1 MRGQRASLNETGDG
15 EVDEHFWAQ
24 AAADQAAGRAG
35 SDGDE
40 GKTHPVRLV
49 YMQFNCCSA
58 GDGSGIPFNTQ
69 FFHDDDDDGPGFDD
83 GFDGDLAGTADPGE
97 QDLLAETQGK
107 TRRVRPEF
115 VNYTK
120 RAKRVDVRKL
130 KENIWKGLRVPT
142 YGKKPDDAEA
152 MVRDSFV
159 SIRYLEPYSFLPLA
173 RQDIDETLGTTD
185 PEEARTFDDVIVGL
199 QRSYP
204 EDKLSEIS
212 TSFCFICLLHLANE
226 RGLKLETGD
235 VTPGPSTVQEVE
247 EGDNVGN
254 IWSLKVSSQRT
265 ASDVFDSVLMERQV
279 YKDLN
284 ATPAA

>member
-1 MRGQRASLNETGDG
+1 MHFSSRQLITLFLKPKFSLRMRGQRAPVDENGDG
-15 EVDEHFWAQ
+15 EVDENFWAQ
-24 AAADQAAGRAG
+24 AAADQAAGRAT

-40 GKTHPVRLV
+40 
-49 YMQFNCCSA
+49 A
-58 GDGSGIPFNTQ
+58 GDGSSNPFNTQ

-83 GFDGDLAGTADPGE
+83 GFDGDLAGTANLGE
-97 QDLLAETQGK
+97 QDLLADTQGR

-130 KENIWKGLRVPT
+130 KENIWKGLKILAPEQQPT
-142 YGKKPDDAEA
+142 DTEA
-152 MVRDSFV
+152 M
-159 SIRYLEPYSFLPLA
+159 
-173 RQDIDETLGTTD
+173 DIDRDTLGVTNA
-185 PEEARTFDDVIVGL
+185 EEARKFDEVIVGL

-204 EDKLSEIS
+204 EDKLAEIS

-235 VTPGPSTVQEVE
+235 DAPSVIPEAGE
-247 EGDNVGN
+247 NESVGN
-254 IWSLKVSSQRT
+254 IWSLKVYR
-265 ASDVFDSVLMERQV
+265 DM
-279 YKDLN
+279 N